1 MSGEEGMT
9 RRSVL
14 KNAAVGGASL
24 IGVTGFATGKKK
36 QSDVSQRDARKIAKK
51 AVGHIGTRTE
61 FDTWCE
67 QGVKSP
73 ELFYAKVA
81 DGDSIVYTP
90 RAWVFPIENR
100 GDDVGYIA
108 IDAKQTVS
116 PVLAYGKSEAP
127 QRNVDDAIQ
136 VAKANGNSIHKRF
149 LYQGGTQFGV
159 ETTDRRLV
167 DLRSRS
173 VTSLAPV
180 EDRRSLLPSDK
191 SGLRSSSNI
200 GLSNIGGGDAPD
212 WSGGTDD
219 EVAGEVPNWTEDD
232 DGGASITNYG
242 DGADSWDGWDGCT
255 PIAASMVIGYHEGL
269 NDDDQDQA
277 DALIDRLH
285 VDLGTNDNG
294 VTLPEPPRNP
304 FDLASQEN
312 NIYDNI
318 PDGIESY
325 EEGNHSYAAANEYV
339 RLRHDTEQAIGNDN
353 PPILSMWN
361 GPYSGTKSGHSVA
374 VVGYRT
380 ESCASLWNPLCTD
393 FYYKVYNGYATD
405 PDRVLH
411 GNWLGALLTK
421 VWT

>member
-1 MSGEEGMT
+1 
-9 RRSVL
+9 
-14 KNAAVGGASL
+14 
-24 IGVTGFATGKKK
+24 
-36 QSDVSQRDARKIAKK
+36 
-51 AVGHIGTRTE
+51 
-61 FDTWCE
+61 
-67 QGVKSP
+67 
-73 ELFYAKVA
+73 VA
-81 DGDSIVYTP
+81 DGDSIMYTP

-108 IDAKQTVS
+108 IDAKQTAS

-127 QRNVDDAIQ
+127 QRNVDDAMQ

-167 DLRSRS
+167 DLRDQS

-191 SGLRSSSNI
+191 SGLQSSSNI

-219 EVAGEVPNWTEDD
+219 EVSGEVPNWSSSDE
-232 DGGASITNYG
+232 GGASSTEYG
-242 DGADSWDGWDGCT
+242 RGDDSWDDWDGCT
-255 PIAASMVIGYHEGL
+255 PVAASMVIGYHEGL
-269 NDDDQDQA
+269 EEWETGDRE
-277 DALIDRLH
+277 ALIDRLH
-285 VDLGTNDNG
+285 VDLDTNDNG

-312 NIYDNI
+312 NIYENI

-361 GPYSGTKSGHSVA
+361 GPYSGKKSGHSVA

-393 FYYKVYNGYATD
+393 FYYKVYNGYKDQRD